1 MPQMKN
7 TLIPEANRNAI
18 LYLHGKGGSADEA
31 ERYKALCPGY
41 SVFGLDYQGATP
53 WETKAEILTAY
64 DKLAQND
71 SVTVIANSVG
81 AYFAMNALQGK
92 RVSRAFFIS
101 PIVDMEKLICD
112 MMKRSGVSETEL
124 RKKREIK
131 TAFGETLSW
140 EYLRYVRENPVV
152 WTAPTFVLYGD
163 KDNLTSMETVRAF
176 AENCGADLEV
186 MRGGEHWFH
195 TEQQMAF
202 HDAWIRRHL
211 G

>member
-1 MPQMKN
+1 M
-7 TLIPEANRNAI
+7 RNAI
-18 LYLHGKGGSADEA
+18 LYLHGQGGSADEA
-31 ERYKALCPGY
+31 ERYKTLCPGY
-41 SVFGLDYQGATP
+41 SVFGLDYQGSAP
-53 WETKAEILTAY
+53 WETKAEILAAY
-64 DKLAQND
+64 DALTQND

-92 RVSRAFFIS
+92 SVARAFFIS

-124 RKKREIK
+124 EEKREIK

-152 WTAPTFVLYGD
+152 WTAPTCVLYGD

-186 MRGGEHWFH
+186 MQGGEHWFH
-195 TEQQMAF
+195 TEKQMAF
-202 HDAWIRRHL
+202 HDAWIRRYL
-211 G
+211 E